1 MLVILKTL
9 FCGYIAY
16 SLNHVKIFK
25 PTTNPFYINNIQ
37 YRESIN
43 HIFVLDFKH
52 NYNKYTEEPT
62 YEYTGDIKYGKNKL
76 KDIII
81 SSTWN
86 KIDYLY
92 ISRNEP
98 GLTHIL
104 ASIYGIDIPLTQ
116 FKIMDNNNVIWSS
129 DSYNIGHFDLYFLD
143 IGFHN
148 ISLWGK
154 SDLNYC
160 ICPSKKKGFTMSY
173 QLAAWNNE
181 YEKHVAKYE
190 NTINETN
197 MYSNL
202 AITNYSYNDVEI
214 NNNIK
219 IDSIIS
225 LQSMFTR

>member
-1 MLVILKTL
+1 MLLILKTL
-9 FCGYIAY
+9 FYGYTAY

-25 PTTNPFYINNIQ
+25 PTINPFYINNIQ

-43 HIFVLDFKH
+43 HIFVLDLKH

-76 KDIII
+76 KDVII

-116 FKIMDNNNVIWSS
+116 FKIMDNNNVLWSS
-129 DSYNIGHFDLYFLD
+129 NSYNIGHFDLYFLN

-181 YEKHVAKYE
+181 YEKHVVKYD
-190 NTINETN
+190 NTVNKTDVYDSI
-197 MYSNL
+197 
-202 AITNYSYNDVEI
+202 AVTNYSYNDIEKTTNYVSYLY
-214 NNNIK
+214 NIP
-219 IDSIIS
+219 I
-225 LQSMFTR
+225 

>member
-1 MLVILKTL
+1 MQVFLKTL
-9 FCGYIAY
+9 FYGYIA
-16 SLNHVKIFK
+16 SLQNTIKIFK
-25 PTTNPFYINNIQ
+25 PTINPFYINNIQ

-43 HIFVLDFKH
+43 HIFALNLKN

-62 YEYTGDIKYGKNKL
+62 FEYTGNIKYGKNKL

-92 ISRNEP
+92 ISRNKP

-129 DSYNIGHFDLYFLD
+129 NSYNIGHFDLYFLHF
-143 IGFHN
+143 GFHN

-154 SDLNYC
+154 SDFNYC
-160 ICPSKKKGFTMSY
+160 ICPSKNKVFTMSY

-181 YEKHVAKYE
+181 YEKHVVQYD
-190 NTINETN
+190 NTLNKTDIYNGL
-197 MYSNL
+197 S
-202 AITNYSYNDVEI
+202 ITNYSYND
-214 NNNIK
+214 IK
-219 IDSIIS
+219 TSNYVSYLYNSQVLI
-225 LQSMFTR
+225 F